1 MHALARPLF
10 PNPLSPPAR
19 HATIARMTGE
29 VQREREYERWIRGQG
44 VSSAFIRW
52 AMTAPGQWA
61 VNSPLM
67 RLPENLALRAGQ
79 RWLDIGCARGAL
91 LRLIDE
97 RVGFDRIPVG
107 VDFSPAVLRLA
118 RRDAGRTGRYTALA
132 CAAATALPFGDQT
145 FDLVTC
151 GYLMK
156 HLTDEELD
164 TFLSEVRRVLAGGGL
179 ALLWEF
185 APSGS
190 GRLDAWNRRWL
201 GASVKDPYLRPTSML
216 LHHAQTAGFE
226 FTRDAALRPFLFP
239 PIPRA
244 SILAGRAPE
253 GWQPD

>member
-1 MHALARPLF
+1 
-10 PNPLSPPAR
+10 
-19 HATIARMTGE
+19 MTGE
-29 VQREREYERWIRGQG
+29 VRREHEYERWIRGHG

-79 RWLDIGCARGAL
+79 RWLDIGCGRGTL
-91 LRLIDE
+91 LRLIDQ
-97 RVGFDRIPVG
+97 RVGFDRAPVG
-107 VDFSPAVLRLA
+107 VDFSPAILRLA
-118 RRDAGRTGRYTALA
+118 RSDAGRTGHLASLA
-132 CAAATALPFGDQT
+132 CATATALPFGDQT

-156 HLTDEELD
+156 HLTDEELAA
-164 TFLSEVRRVLAGGGL
+164 FLSEVRRVLAGGGL

-190 GRLDAWNRRWL
+190 DRLDAWNRLWL
-201 GASVKDPYLRPTSML
+201 GAGVKEPRVRSTSAL
-216 LHHAQTAGFE
+216 LKRAKAAGFE
-226 FTRDAALRPFLFP
+226 FTRDATLRPFLFP

-244 SILAGRAPE
+244 SILIGRAPE
-253 GWQPD
+253 GWRGG